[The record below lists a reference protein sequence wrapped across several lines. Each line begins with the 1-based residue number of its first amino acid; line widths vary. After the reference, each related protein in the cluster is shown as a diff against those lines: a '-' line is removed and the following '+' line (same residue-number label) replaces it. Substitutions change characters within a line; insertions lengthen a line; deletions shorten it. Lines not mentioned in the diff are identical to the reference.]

1 MTVVISS
8 SLVLSRALVGDA
20 ANGNN
25 PIIGYQNLV
34 TTTNITTTT
43 VNSDFPA
50 SNLANPATDSIW
62 KGVVGS
68 PSADDEYITVQ
79 VDTNEDIDYVGI
91 ARHNFGSGMFPVSVE
106 VQATDGGAWVEVVTD
121 TLLADDSPVIFR
133 FTPQAAFAVRVR
145 LQPPAVV
152 NTVPFA
158 AVVYV
163 GKLLI
168 LQRRI
173 YVGHI
178 PIPYGRQTRV
188 VTGKSENS
196 NFLGRIIVGEGR
208 SSGVNMMNLT
218 PAWYRTYMD
227 PFIAAAQRYPF
238 FFGWRPLDYPYETG
252 YAWITDDPQPQNQRT
267 NGMVQISFK
276 MMGIV

>member
-8 SLVLSRALVGDA
+8 SLVLSRALIGDA

-43 VNSDFPA
+43 ADSDFPTT
-50 SNLANPATDSIW
+50 NLANPATDSIW
-62 KGVVGS
+62 KGVTGS

-79 VDTNEDIDYVGI
+79 VNTNEDIDYVGV
-91 ARHNFGSGMFPVSVE
+91 ARHNFGAGMFPVSVE
-106 VQATDGGAWVEVVTD
+106 IQATDGAAWVEVIAD

-145 LQPPAVV
+145 LQAPLVV

-173 YVGHI
+173 YVGHT

-188 VTGKSENS
+188 VNGKSENG

-208 SSGVNMMNLT
+208 ASAVSMNNLS

-227 PFIAAAQRYPF
+227 PFVIAAQEDPF
-238 FFGWRPLDYPYETG
+238 FFSWRPLDYPRETG
-252 YAWITDDPQPQNQRT
+252 YAWITDDPQPLNQRT
-267 NGMVQISFK
+267 NGMMQIAFK
-276 MMGIV
+276 MMGIA